1 MQFDFPNPFDFPKIK
16 FPSLIKS
23 SKTAGLPPGQL
34 VHLGE
39 KLTDKSLVEL
49 ISYNDKEFREA
60 SSGKSNE
67 ITEGLSAETVNWIN
81 IDGLHNVDLIRE
93 VGEHFAV
100 NSLILEDILNSDQR
114 PKVEEYEEHLFF
126 TLKTLNALNTES
138 IIYEQMS
145 FVLGKNYILSFQEK
159 EGDLFEGMR
168 NRLKNDPNSKARK
181 KHADYLFYRFIDTI
195 VDSYFLILEN
205 IAERIELLE
214 DEVFVNPTKRTLQK
228 IQQLKKELIFLRKSV
243 YPVREAVSKISK
255 GEYHFIK
262 KETIQYFNDVY
273 DHTIQVIET
282 METYRDLTTSLMDMY
297 MTSVS
302 NKMNEVM
309 KVLTIIATIFIPLT
323 FIAGIYG
330 MNFEYMP
337 ELQWKY
343 GYAAVWGLMLT
354 TLMIMVIYFKRKKW
368 F

>member
-1 MQFDFPNPFDFPKIK
+1 M
-16 FPSLIKS
+16 IKS

-49 ISYNDKEFREA
+49 ISYNDKEFKEA

-67 ITEGLSAETVNWIN
+67 ITEVLSAETVNWIN

-100 NSLILEDILNSDQR
+100 NSLILEDILNPDQR

-343 GYAAVWGLMLT
+343 GYAGVWGLMLS
-354 TLMIMVIYFKRKKW
+354 TLIVMVIYFKRKKW